1 MADREKAEETEEEY
15 ESDLDDAPLPA
26 VRRRDA
32 ASDYDEE
39 EEEEEEEGAR
49 PSPPT
54 KAGSDAESDGQ
65 GAAEVYDDDDA
76 YEDDEGYEEY
86 GEVYEE
92 FEQGRGVAG
101 GVATGAVAAAG
112 EEAGMGMKGEAEGE
126 ASAAAAEGEE
136 GKKGSEPYAVPTA
149 GAFYMH
155 DDRFQEARGHGRQRR
170 MVGDRRLWNAKED
183 QAWVHDRFDEMNLH
197 DFHNDYTRRRPRGRF
212 RGRGGAP
219 VGKVRGGSRDN
230 FRGNRSQT
238 YYRDGAKNYIYVPKE
253 PHSYHDNTKKVQQV
267 LNDNG
272 KNRTIKPPNPR
283 DGDANNFDFVRKES
297 RPLYGNAKSNKS
309 APRVVRGR
317 GSKRYQPHWRSTAEI
332 SSEHNNKSQNLEN
345 TSSNANLGKHQHQA
359 SNSQPE
365 RGFPMK
371 QSFASNLNSAS
382 PPFYPSRPS
391 HQELPVSQRGDGQ
404 PSTTTRHFS
413 SPIGMEH
420 VSPTPQY
427 GPLLRGKAFVP
438 SAGHGKLHAEV
449 PIKGMDHPSFH
460 SSTSSSTSQFPIATN
475 QVTGNSAKSPHPIV
489 QQRLVQSFNQS
500 TPKMPGQMFAAQFAS
515 SDKLP
520 SSMQSTSTILT
531 EGTEISSPHGSN
543 KSNTRLMAKG
553 QHSDQGEEH
562 ASFMY
567 GGAQVLGTTG
577 SLGDQNFHGTPALF
591 PVMQF
596 GGQHPG
602 GTGVPSIGMALP
614 GFVSQQQLGLSNS
627 EMTWLPILAGA
638 SGALGA
644 TYGSPYITV
653 DGSYYPRT
661 SEHASSSVS
670 LREPSASSQLKSQE
684 ITEALNDELSQRQ
697 HKPRRYSEMNFGK

>member
-1 MADREKAEETEEEY
+1 
-15 ESDLDDAPLPA
+15 
-26 VRRRDA
+26 
-32 ASDYDEE
+32 
-39 EEEEEEEGAR
+39 
-49 PSPPT
+49 
-54 KAGSDAESDGQ
+54 
-65 GAAEVYDDDDA
+65 
-76 YEDDEGYEEY
+76 
-86 GEVYEE
+86 
-92 FEQGRGVAG
+92 
-101 GVATGAVAAAG
+101 
-112 EEAGMGMKGEAEGE
+112 
-126 ASAAAAEGEE
+126 
-136 GKKGSEPYAVPTA
+136 
-149 GAFYMH
+149 
-155 DDRFQEARGHGRQRR
+155 
-170 MVGDRRLWNAKED
+170 
-183 QAWVHDRFDEMNLH
+183 
-197 DFHNDYTRRRPRGRF
+197 
-212 RGRGGAP
+212 
-219 VGKVRGGSRDN
+219 
-230 FRGNRSQT
+230 
-238 YYRDGAKNYIYVPKE
+238 
-253 PHSYHDNTKKVQQV
+253 
-267 LNDNG
+267 
-272 KNRTIKPPNPR
+272 
-283 DGDANNFDFVRKES
+283 
-297 RPLYGNAKSNKS
+297 
-309 APRVVRGR
+309 
-317 GSKRYQPHWRSTAEI
+317 
-332 SSEHNNKSQNLEN
+332 
-345 TSSNANLGKHQHQA
+345 
-359 SNSQPE
+359 
-365 RGFPMK
+365 
-371 QSFASNLNSAS
+371 
-382 PPFYPSRPS
+382 
-391 HQELPVSQRGDGQ
+391 
-404 PSTTTRHFS
+404 
-413 SPIGMEH
+413 MEH

-697 HKPRRYSEMNFGK
+697 HKPRRYSEMNFGKWT